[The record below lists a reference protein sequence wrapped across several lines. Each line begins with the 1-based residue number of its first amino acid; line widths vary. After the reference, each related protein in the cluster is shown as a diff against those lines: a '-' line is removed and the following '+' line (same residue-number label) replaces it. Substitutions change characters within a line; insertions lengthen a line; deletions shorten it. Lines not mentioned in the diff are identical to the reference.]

1 MTELRILAVSNY
13 YPEHVGG
20 IESLTATLVAGFRR
34 NGHQVRWLA
43 GDLRDRP
50 HNGEPDDVPV
60 RVWNAV
66 ERLGFPYPVQGP
78 DGTSRIFKHVEW
90 AEIVHMHDC
99 LYSVNVATFVA
110 ARRRRRPVLLTQHIA
125 KVPYSNPLL
134 RGLQS
139 VAYATL
145 GRAVLSRADQVAF
158 ESEEVR
164 RWFEPRIR
172 FRRRPVLI
180 ESGVDTELFKPAS
193 EAERQAQRERLGV
206 TSEQPLLLFV
216 GRFVEKKG
224 IKLIRPVIQAN
235 PTWSWLFIGRAG
247 DVDPQTWRLP
257 NLRVIEPLSHAELR
271 NHYVAADLLVLP
283 SLGEGFPVVAQ
294 EAMSCGLPT
303 LLSAQTARG
312 LPAVRDVVFTT
323 SADNDDLNA
332 AMHRAVAAV
341 MADKTLR
348 ERVAALARERWTAAA
363 FVSRYEDQLEGLLH

>member
-1 MTELRILAVSNY
+1 MRILAVSNY

-20 IESLTATLVAGFRR
+20 IESLAATLVAGFRR

-43 GDLRDRP
+43 GDLADRP
-50 HNGEPDDVPV
+50 HHGGPDDVPV
-60 RVWNAV
+60 RVWNGV

-78 DGTSRIFKHVEW
+78 AGTSRIFKHVEW
-90 AEIVHMHDC
+90 SEVVHMHDC
-99 LYSVNVATFVA
+99 LYAVNVATFVA
-110 ARRRRRPVLLTQHIA
+110 AGRRHRPVLLTQHIA

-145 GRAVLSRADQVAF
+145 GRAVLSRVDRVAF

-172 FRRRPVLI
+172 FRTTPVLI
-180 ESGVDTELFKPAS
+180 ESGVDTDLFTPAP
-193 EAERQAQRERLGV
+193 EAERRAQRERLGV
-206 TSEQPLLLFV
+206 TGDQPLLLFV

-224 IKLIRPVIQAN
+224 IKLIRPVIEAN

-247 DVDPQTWRLP
+247 DVDPQTWHLP
-257 NLRVIEPLSHAELR
+257 NLRVIEPLSHPELR

-323 SADNDDLNA
+323 SAENDDLND

-341 MADKTLR
+341 LADKTLR
-348 ERVAALARERWTAAA
+348 GRVAALARDRWTAAA
-363 FVSRYEDQLEGLLH
+363 FVSRYQDQLEGLLH

>member
-1 MTELRILAVSNY
+1 MRILAVSNY

-20 IESLTATLVAGFRR
+20 IESLAATLVAGYRR

-50 HNGEPDDVPV
+50 HHGDPDDVPV

-78 DGTSRIFKHVEW
+78 AATSRINQHVAW
-90 AEIVHMHDC
+90 SDVVHMHDC
-99 LYSVNVATFVA
+99 LYAVNVATFLA
-110 ARRRRRPVLLTQHIA
+110 ARRLRRPVLLTQHIA
-125 KVPYSNPLL
+125 KVPYTNPLI

-139 VAYATL
+139 LAYASL
-145 GRAVLSRADQVAF
+145 GRAVLSTADQVAF

-164 RWFEPRIR
+164 RWFEPRVR
-172 FRRRPVLI
+172 FHRPPVVI
-180 ESGVDTELFKPAS
+180 ESGVDTQLFSPAS
-193 EAERQAQRERLGV
+193 EAERLAQRERLGV
-206 TSEQPLLLFV
+206 SGKQPLLLFV

-224 IKLIRPVIQAN
+224 IKLIRPVIEAN
-235 PTWSWLFIGRAG
+235 PSWSWLFIGRVG
-247 DVDPQTWRLP
+247 DVDPQAWRLP
-257 NLRVIEPLSHAELR
+257 NLRVIDPLSHPELR

-312 LPAVRDVVFTT
+312 LPAVRDLVFTIST
-323 SADNDDLNA
+323 DRDDLNA
-332 AMHRAVAAV
+332 AVQKAVAAV
-341 MADKTLR
+341 LADDGLR
-348 ERVAALARERWTAAA
+348 GRVASLARERWTAEA
-363 FVSRYEDQLEGLLH
+363 FVARYENQLEALLR

>member
-20 IESLTATLVAGFRR
+20 IESLTATLVAGYRR

-43 GDLRDRP
+43 GDLADRP

-78 DGTSRIFKHVEW
+78 AGTSRIFKHVEW
-90 AEIVHMHDC
+90 AEVVHMHDC

-145 GRAVLSRADQVAF
+145 GRAVLSRVDQVAF

-193 EAERQAQRERLGV
+193 EAERRALRERLGV
-206 TSEQPLLLFV
+206 SGDQPLLLFV

-224 IKLIRPVIQAN
+224 VKLIRPVIQAN

-323 SADNDDLNA
+323 SADNDDLNV

-341 MADKTLR
+341 LADKTLR

-363 FVSRYEDQLEGLLH
+363 FVSRYEHQLAELLR